1 MIMDKNLIFSEEQ
14 KITATA
20 NSEVIDLKEPGD
32 AVGQELT
39 IRVVSAETFA
49 GLTGLQIKVQTGENA
64 ETFEDVLM
72 TPSLK
77 PEKLARGNEVF
88 VVRVPKGLKRFV
100 RLNYTVS
107 GTATAGAVTA
117 FMSKEL

>member
-14 KITATA
+14 KITTTA
-20 NSEVIDLKEPGD
+20 NSKVIDLKEPGD

-39 IRVVSAETFA
+39 LRVVSAETFA
-49 GLTGLQIKVQTGENA
+49 GLTGLQIKVQTGETA

-72 TPSLK
+72 TPSL
-77 PEKLARGNEVF
+77 PASKLARGNEVF